1 MNDPTIYAPVLEG
14 VASEMKQELKVYLH
28 SVYAGRL
35 SRGFFGAISFTYDP
49 AYVAQGLPALSL
61 SLPLREQRY
70 QGKIV
75 SAFFFGALP
84 DLVSMRPTPARF
96 IRRWLWNCFP
106 GSFAR
111 KLKERYSYL
120 PVRKRWAWLIEKGI
134 EVGAVDIRPHG
145 VSPTVSDKSAE
156 QFLDRG
162 LLIDRMVENP
172 CLYASVRSPL
182 K

>member
-1 MNDPTIYAPVLEG
+1 VLEG